1 MKIELTRLTP
11 KSQHARIDTDL
22 TDKFKD
28 REHLISTLN
37 AMKRRKPVNKKTN
50 EKISEITLR
59 LRQGY
64 PWKFRSGKLS
74 CYHTTVKMY

>member
-11 KSQHARIDTDL
+11 KRQNTRIDTDL

-28 REHLISTLN
+28 RERLISTLN
-37 AMKRRKPVNKKTN
+37 AMKRRKPVSKKTN
-50 EKISEITLR
+50 ENISQITLR

-74 CYHTTVKMY
+74 CYHITVKMY